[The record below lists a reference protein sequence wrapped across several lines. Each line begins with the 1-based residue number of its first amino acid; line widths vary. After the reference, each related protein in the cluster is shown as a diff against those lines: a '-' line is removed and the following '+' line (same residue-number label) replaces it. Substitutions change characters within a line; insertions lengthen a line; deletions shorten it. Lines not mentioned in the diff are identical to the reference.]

1 MPYIYPDPILS
12 GVNPFAQSM
21 APQPVP
27 TQNGMTQPMPV
38 RPGSG
43 QAVNTQGFP
52 QVVQDN
58 LRENLFG
65 SSQYGIFDNTI
76 PSMTVEEYVQQEGT
90 TDLPLFREGFDAK
103 PGQTV
108 GQGVA
113 PPNITPPTVEVEEV
127 VTTQSSGFEIIGLI
141 AIASLIAYLAR

>member
-1 MPYIYPDPILS
+1 MPYVYPDPILS

-65 SSQYGIFDNTI
+65 SSQYGIFDNTS
-76 PSMTVEEYVQQEGT
+76 PSMTVEDYVQQEGT

-108 GQGVA
+108 AQGVA
-113 PPNITPPTVEVEEV
+113 PPNITPPSVEVEEV

>member
-1 MPYIYPDPILS
+1 MPYVYPDPILS

-108 GQGVA
+108 AQGVA